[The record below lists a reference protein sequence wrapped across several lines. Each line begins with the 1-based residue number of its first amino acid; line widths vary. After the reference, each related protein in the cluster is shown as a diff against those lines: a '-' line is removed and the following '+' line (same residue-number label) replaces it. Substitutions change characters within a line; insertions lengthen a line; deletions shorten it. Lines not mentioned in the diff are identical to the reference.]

1 MNKAIPVFKLWV
13 PEWLIRVTLFLVVL
27 PGLILFV
34 LSISNVNAAAGYY
47 GVSPNDVQYSFI
59 IFYAAMASFV
69 VLEAR
74 FFRYIA
80 SKEYLLISVI
90 LLMATCFVCYLVRNF
105 VILLVC
111 RYLQGLLTC
120 GTLSITSTLM
130 FSRLHSERAR
140 EVAYSVIYGIL
151 LSAIPFSTI
160 ATSEIIDTF
169 NFNVI
174 YKAAMYSYLPGAA
187 LMFFIMNN
195 VRLNKKFP
203 LYQLDW
209 PSFLIYTSGFCLVGY
224 IAVYAQE
231 YEWFDDMKI
240 QIAVFL
246 VIKLIILFVIRQK
259 KLKRPYIF
267 LSVFKSRNFVIG
279 ALLLFIFYVCRG
291 SFGITTSIMGT
302 VWGLDPI
309 HVGNLLF
316 YNVAAIILAAIVSS
330 RLILTK
336 KPMRLIFIYGFS
348 ILLVFHVIMCFLFT
362 TQVDAEDLI
371 IPVILQGFGAGML
384 MTPIILFLV
393 SSSPAK
399 FGNTGS
405 AVGIFIRFSGFC
417 SSIAL
422 INFFQ
427 LYRQN
432 DHFNRYQEQLSSLG
446 LATSDRLLA
455 IKNAMVAKGV
465 APDQATKMA
474 NSIFNRGLAA
484 QAQLR
489 FALDYY
495 QIISWVILAVL
506 LLIIL
511 FPSINRTIINLTSKR
526 PAPIA
531 Y

>member
-1 MNKAIPVFKLWV
+1 MTKEIPVFKTWV
-13 PEWLIRVTLFLVVL
+13 PEWVIRLALLLVVL

-69 VLEAR
+69 VLEGR
-74 FFRYIA
+74 FFKYIA
-80 SKEYLLISVI
+80 SKEYLMISALLLMLTCFTCYSVRSFI
-90 LLMATCFVCYLVRNF
+90 LLL
-105 VILLVC
+105 IC
-111 RYLQGLLTC
+111 RYIQGLLTC
-120 GTLSITSTLM
+120 CTLSITLTLM

-140 EVAYSVIYGIL
+140 EIGYSVVYCTL

-160 ATSEIIDTF
+160 ATSAIIDTF

-174 YKAAMYSYLPGAA
+174 YKVALYSYVPGAA
-187 LMFFIMNN
+187 LMFCIMNN
-195 VRLNKKFP
+195 VRLNRKFP

-209 PSFLIYTSGFCLVGY
+209 PSFLIYTVGFCLAGY
-224 IAVYAQE
+224 VAVYGQE
-231 YEWFDDMKI
+231 YDWFDDVKI

-246 VIKLIILFVIRQK
+246 IIKLIVIFIIRQQN
-259 KLKRPYIF
+259 LKRPYIY
-267 LSVFKSRNFVIG
+267 LQVFKRKNFVFA
-279 ALLLFIFYVCRG
+279 ALLLFVFYICRG
-291 SFGITTSIMGT
+291 SFGITTTIMGS

-309 HVGNLLF
+309 HISYLLI
-316 YNVAAIILAAIVSS
+316 YNVAAIILAVIISS
-330 RLILTK
+330 RLVLRK

-348 ILLVFHVIMCFLFT
+348 ILLIFHILMCFVFT
-362 TQVDAEDLI
+362 TQVDQEDLI

-384 MTPIILFLV
+384 MAPIILFLV
-393 SSSPAK
+393 SSSPVK

-427 LYRQN
+427 LYRQS
-432 DHFNRYQEQLSSLG
+432 DHYNRFQDQLSTLNPAAPEKLSVF
-446 LATSDRLLA
+446 
-455 IKNAMVAKGV
+455 KQAMTGRGV
-465 APDQATKMA
+465 APDQAVKIA
-474 NSIFNRGLAA
+474 NGLMNKSLNA

-489 FALDYY
+489 FAVDYY
-495 QIISWVILAVL
+495 QVISWVLLGVL

-511 FPSINRTIINLTSKR
+511 FPSINRTIINLTAKQ
-526 PAPIA
+526 PAPIV

>member
-1 MNKAIPVFKLWV
+1 MSESKKVFKPWA
-13 PEWLIRVTLFLVVL
+13 PEWLIRITLFLVVL

-34 LSISNVNAAAGYY
+34 LSISNNNAAAGYY
-47 GVSPNDVQYSFI
+47 GVSPNDIQYSFI

-74 FFRYIA
+74 FFKNVA
-80 SKEYLLISVI
+80 SKEYLIISVI
-90 LLMATCFVCYLVRNF
+90 LLMLTCLICYSVRNF
-105 VILLVC
+105 AIILIC
-111 RYLQGLLTC
+111 RYIQGLITC
-120 GTLSITSTLM
+120 CTLNITATLM
-130 FSRLHSERAR
+130 FSRLHSGRAR
-140 EVAYSVIYGIL
+140 EIAYSVIYGIL
-151 LSAIPFSTI
+151 LSAIPFSTF
-160 ATSEIIDTF
+160 ATSAIIDTF
-169 NFNVI
+169 NFNAI
-174 YKAAMYSYLPGAA
+174 YKVAIYSYIPGAA
-187 LMFFIMNN
+187 LMYVLMNN
-195 VRLNKKFP
+195 VRLNRKFP

-209 PSFLIYTSGFCLVGY
+209 SSFLMYTTGFCLVGY

-231 YEWFDDMKI
+231 YDWFEDITI
-240 QIAVFL
+240 QIAAFL
-246 VIKLIILFVIRQK
+246 VLVLIILFIIRQRN
-259 KLKRPYIF
+259 LKRPYIY
-267 LSVFKSRNFVIG
+267 LSVFKRKNFVVG
-279 ALLLFIFYVCRG
+279 ALLLFIFYICRG
-291 SFGITTSIMGT
+291 SFGIMTSIMGS

-309 HVGNLLF
+309 HIGYLLV

-330 RLILTK
+330 KLILTK
-336 KPMRLIFIYGFS
+336 KPMRLIFIYGFF
-348 ILLVFHVIMCFLFT
+348 ILLIFHIVMCFMFT

-384 MTPIILFLV
+384 MTPIIVFLV

-405 AVGIFIRFSGFC
+405 AVGILIRFSGFC

-432 DHFNRYQEQLSSLG
+432 DHFNRYQDQLSSLS
-446 LATSDRLLA
+446 LITSDRLLA
-455 IKNAMVAKGV
+455 IKNVMIAKGV
-465 APDQATKMA
+465 APDQASKMSYTIL
-474 NSIFNRGLAA
+474 NKGLAA
-484 QAQLR
+484 QTQLR

-495 QIISWVILAVL
+495 QILSWVILAVL

-511 FPSINRTIINLTSKR
+511 FPSINSTIINLKSKR